1 VTRSTEGL
9 LALNALLLLSGI
21 GLVWALRGWRD
32 WGDFLASLGLSYV
45 SGVAFVCVAA
55 TLVLVAGGGLSTA
68 VVLVLTLGTA
78 AGGAIAGVV
87 LRRPFPR
94 VSGMRLPQGPEE
106 LAATALALLTLVL
119 VLDFARA
126 ARLQP
131 LVAWDAWAFWV
142 PKAKA
147 IFFFGGLD
155 QQLFRTLPG
164 PSYPLLVPA
173 LDAMDF
179 RLMGSADTTA
189 LAMQYWFL
197 LVGFVGAAAVLLRGL
212 VSQTVLWLFLA
223 LVVVVPEVDHR
234 LLQLIGDWPLD
245 FFFVLAAV
253 SLVRWLRTGERW
265 LLLAYTLFLAATMAT
280 KREGQLLAACLVVG
294 ALVATVPRRRQ
305 VWVPVVGL
313 AAAAFAVNLPWRIWW
328 MTKHLTPDTPPGS
341 SLSEQ
346 ASRVLPSLG
355 LVLHLL
361 FEYRL
366 WLLAVPIALA
376 AALLGIAGRHLE
388 TQVLY
393 LVTGVL
399 AVVGF
404 AWVVWS
410 DPTIP
415 ISTRPA
421 LTPVPRA
428 VGAITLLSLVLAPLL
443 IADALRPR
451 GARVARDAVPVPEPL

>member
-1 VTRSTEGL
+1 
-9 LALNALLLLSGI
+9 
-21 GLVWALRGWRD
+21 
-32 WGDFLASLGLSYV
+32 
-45 SGVAFVCVAA
+45 
-55 TLVLVAGGGLSTA
+55 
-68 VVLVLTLGTA
+68 
-78 AGGAIAGVV
+78 
-87 LRRPFPR
+87 
-94 VSGMRLPQGPEE
+94 
-106 LAATALALLTLVL
+106 
-119 VLDFARA
+119 
-126 ARLQP
+126 
-131 LVAWDAWAFWV
+131 
-142 PKAKA
+142 
-147 IFFFGGLD
+147 
-155 QQLFRTLPG
+155 
-164 PSYPLLVPA
+164 
-173 LDAMDF
+173 
-179 RLMGSADTTA
+179 
-189 LAMQYWFL
+189 
-197 LVGFVGAAAVLLRGL
+197 
-212 VSQTVLWLFLA
+212 
-223 LVVVVPEVDHR
+223 
-234 LLQLIGDWPLD
+234 
-245 FFFVLAAV
+245 V
-253 SLVRWLRTGERW
+253 SLVRLLRTDERW
-265 LLLAYTLFLAATMAT
+265 PLLAYALFLAAMMAT
-280 KREGQLLAACLVVG
+280 KREGQLLTACLVVG

-376 AALLGIAGRHLE
+376 AALLGLAGRHLE
-388 TQVLY
+388 TQLLY
-393 LVTGVL
+393 VVTGAL

-415 ISTRPA
+415 ISTKPA

-451 GARVARDAVPVPEPL
+451 GARAARDAVPVPEPL